1 MKRVIVNWM
10 LDIHSI
16 FQTRHKME
24 EYKKVY
30 EVLDK
35 YLKECDGTDLIPNH
49 VRVEN
54 MLERLSGTSDVFS
67 TVLNDT
73 QLDALGSP

>member
-1 MKRVIVNWM
+1 
-10 LDIHSI
+10 
-16 FQTRHKME
+16 ME

-30 EVLDK
+30 EVLNK

-54 MLERLSGTSDVFS
+54 MLERLSG
-67 TVLNDT
+67 NPEEME
-73 QLDALGSP
+73 A